1 MTMTPKDDV
10 IGAGTVVSNANET
23 NDRVVG
29 IEMLR
34 TREGRDS
41 ALRDFALAVMP
52 PVVDPT
58 LWMRWLAGG
67 ESPFAATK
75 QVASPTPSGV
85 PMKRALERQSNAVA
99 KATDDVLKAKRSC
112 DRAKRASDDA
122 AEKLKQAEQKL
133 NLAKARDHAFLE
145 YLVTKHLMDSV
156 SPVFAMGPAWT
167 LMRAASAHVDLDA
180 LAEEM
185 VLITDPKKRD
195 AHISKVVHE
204 REVSSQV
211 IMTTLD
217 QWAGDYDFELAVHE
231 ALHALSVR
239 YSRVQSPPAKAR
251 PIAVIKK
258 SSPQGAALK
267 DKEAVLAGLR
277 PSA

>member
-1 MTMTPKDDV
+1 MTSKFE
-10 IGAGTVVSNANET
+10 NAAES
-23 NDRVVG
+23 DG
-29 IEMLR
+29 PLASELGESLSDHLR
-34 TREGRDS
+34 TVEGRNEV
-41 ALRDFALAVMP
+41 LRDFALRVMP
-52 PVVDPT
+52 PAVDPT
-58 LWMRWLAGG
+58 LWIRWLNGG
-67 ESPFAATK
+67 EAPLSSTRNMVSPVG
-75 QVASPTPSGV
+75 QGMHIRRS
-85 PMKRALERQSNAVA
+85 LERQSKVVQTAAAQV
-99 KATDDVLKAKRSC
+99 KKAKLDFDSAQ
-112 DRAKRASDDA
+112 RAADEAARKLADCEAKLEHVQVRDA
-122 AEKLKQAEQKL
+122 VFIE
-133 NLAKARDHAFLE
+133 H
-145 YLVTKHLMDSV
+145 LVTKHLMDSV